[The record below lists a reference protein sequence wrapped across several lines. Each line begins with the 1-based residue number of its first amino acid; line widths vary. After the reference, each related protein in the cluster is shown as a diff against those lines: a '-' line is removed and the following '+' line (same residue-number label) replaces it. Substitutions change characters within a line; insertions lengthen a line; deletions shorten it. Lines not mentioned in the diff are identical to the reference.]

1 MTLKPYRH
9 GERGLELFI
18 RLQPGASR
26 AGLEGL
32 REGAEGR
39 IFLEARVTAP
49 PEGGKANAAL
59 VKLLSKEL
67 GLAKSR
73 ISITAGESAREKTL
87 LLDGETEALCARLE
101 VLLSS

>member
-1 MTLKPYRH
+1 MTAKPYRR
-9 GERGLELFI
+9 GAEGLELFV

-26 AGLEGL
+26 AELGGL
-32 REGAEGR
+32 REGAGR
-39 IFLEARVTAP
+39 HLYFEARVTAP

-59 VKLLSKEL
+59 LKLLSKEL

-73 ISITAGESAREKTL
+73 IRITAGESAREKTL
-87 LLDGETEALCARLE
+87 LLDGDADALGARLE